1 MIQKNFDEITKED
14 IDWLIENKIAE
25 SKTLEYKLKLPGHRD
40 SDKKEF
46 LADISSFANASGGD
60 IIYGIKEAVKETVE
74 ETPEGTPEE
83 TPEENS
89 QKTGEPDSVVP
100 LQDITADEAKRRLED
115 LIRNGIE
122 PRVRVQ
128 IKTID
133 GFGDDGKGFV
143 LLVRI
148 PKSFASPHMV
158 TLKGHSRFY
167 ARNSGDKSP
176 LDVHE
181 IRSAF
186 LATESQAERIRN
198 FLQDRLAAI
207 MADETPVPLSK
218 DRLILHVIPLYP
230 FLNRQRLDLRFYNKF
245 LDSFRPLNGSCSGYR
260 YNLDGFLTY
269 GRDYEGRSSYC
280 LVFFNGAVEAVR
292 SDILYPGRLR
302 NFLPSQDF
310 ERDIVTSVESYFEG
324 YKKLGIEAPFIISAA
339 LLGCKGAYLDTKS
352 HMQFD
357 VPIEKDVVIF
367 PEVEVGSYDEE
378 VPSFMRP
385 IFDSVWNAFGLPY
398 SSNYAEDGTWKLR
411 K

>member
-25 SKTLEYKLKLPGHRD
+25 SKTLEYKLELPGRRD

-83 TPEENS
+83 NS
-89 QKTGEPDSVVP
+89 QKTGEPDSAVP
-100 LQDITADEAKRRLED
+100 LQDITTDEAKRRLED

-158 TLKGHSRFY
+158 TLRGHSRFY
-167 ARNSGDKSP
+167 ARNSGGKSP

-269 GRDYEGRSSYC
+269 GRDYGGRSSYC
-280 LVFFNGAVEAVR
+280 LVFFNGAVEAVC

-339 LLGCKGAYLDTKS
+339 LLGCKGAYLSTKS

-357 VPIEKDVVIF
+357 VPIEKNVVIF